1 MSKWNFYTSKEIKP
15 QGWLRRQLEIQAEGL
30 SGNLHK
36 IWPDIRDSAWI
47 GGNREGWERVPYW
60 LDGFIP
66 LAYLLE
72 DENLIADAKKY
83 IDAIVDA
90 QDSDGWICPCKKE
103 KRARYDTW
111 AVQLIAKTLLVYYDC
126 SGDERIPQVIYKVL
140 RNYYELLSSGEI
152 KLFGWAKYRWFETFI
167 SLNFLWEKYGE
178 DWIKD
183 LAKIIKQQG
192 FDYGTATESW
202 KKPRHVW
209 LRKTHIVNI
218 TMMLKSE
225 AVSHSLLGEE
235 YTDFAEKMREIL
247 DRYNGTAFEGFT
259 GDEVL
264 SGIDP
269 SRGTELC
276 AVVEQMYSYEHLF
289 AQTGDKKWAERLEV
303 IGFNALPATLTEDMW
318 AHQYVQMVNQI
329 ACERTMIMAPFSTNG
344 PEAHLFGLQPN
355 YGCCT
360 ANFNQGWPKFALSAF
375 MHSDDTIIS
384 SVMIPSVLRDSGIT
398 ISLETDYP
406 FRNRARYT
414 IDSEKDFTF
423 IIRIPSFARNL
434 RVNGESAETK
444 DIVTSIA
451 PGHSEI
457 TVEFDAP
464 ARLKERPNGLKALQA
479 GSLLF
484 SVPVKYEKKMH
495 EYTRRGV
502 ERKFPYCDYQFI
514 PKSPWN
520 YGFCDDSFEI
530 QYNDTGKYPFS
541 AANPPVT
548 VKAKMQRIN
557 WGLKFPY
564 RTVCRKTPKSEK
576 PLSGPEETELCPYGC
591 AKLRMTEMPLT
602 GGNDRQK

>member
-1 MSKWNFYTSKEIKP
+1 MTKIEDGVFGKCYSLTSVTIPNSVKVI
-15 QGWLRRQLEIQAEGL
+15 
-30 SGNLHK
+30 
-36 IWPDIRDSAWI
+36 DRDA
-47 GGNREGWERVPYW
+47 
-60 LDGFIP
+60 F
-66 LAYLLE
+66 
-72 DENLIADAKKY
+72 
-83 IDAIVDA
+83 
-90 QDSDGWICPCKKE
+90 
-103 KRARYDTW
+103 
-111 AVQLIAKTLLVYYDC
+111 YDC
-126 SGDERIPQVIYKVL
+126 RNLTSITIPSSVTSIEYSAFENCEKLQKVISKIVKPFEIDESVFDDN
-140 RNYYELLSSGEI
+140 RNYQNTYSRATLYVPKGTV
-152 KLFGWAKYRWFETFI
+152 AKY
-167 SLNFLWEKYGE
+167 K
-178 DWIKD
+178 
-183 LAKIIKQQG
+183 
-192 FDYGTATESW
+192 ATESW
-202 KKPRHVW
+202 KKPKHVW

-225 AVSHSLLGEE
+225 AISHGLLGEE

-269 SRGTELC
+269 TRGTELC
-276 AVVEQMYSYEHLF
+276 SVVEQMYSYEHLF
-289 AQTGDKKWAERLEV
+289 AQTGDNKWAERLEV

-344 PEAHLFGLQPN
+344 PKAHTFGLQPN
-355 YGCCT
+355 FGCCT
-360 ANFNQGWPKFALSAF
+360 ANFNQGWPKFTLSAF
-375 MHSDDTIIS
+375 MHRDNTVIS
-384 SVMIPSVLRDSGIT
+384 PVMIPCVLKDSGIT
-398 ISLETDYP
+398 VSLETDYP

-434 RVNGESAETK
+434 KVNGESAETK
-444 DIVTSIA
+444 DIETEIV

-464 ARLKERPNGLKALQA
+464 AHLKERPNGLYALQA

-484 SVPVKYEKKMH
+484 SLPIKYEKKMR
-495 EYTRRGV
+495 EYTRLGV

-548 VKAKMQRIN
+548 VKAKMQKIN

-564 RTVCRKTPKSEK
+564 RTVCRKTPKSRK
-576 PLSGPEETELCPYGC
+576 PLSGPEEAELCPYGC
-591 AKLRMTEMPLT
+591 AKLRMTEMPLI